1 MKDYIIFTKHAK
13 QRMLER
19 GISMEEIQ
27 ETINLPDYT
36 INRENKIEAHKRIKD
51 KILKIVYY
59 KSNKFIKIITL
70 IQK

>member
-1 MKDYIIFTKHAK
+1 MQDYIILTKHAK

-19 GISMEEIQ
+19 GIRMEEIQ

-36 INRENKIEAHKRIKD
+36 INRGNKIEAHKKIKD
-51 KILKIVYY
+51 KSLKVVYY

-70 IQK
+70 IRK

>member
-1 MKDYIIFTKHAK
+1 
-13 QRMLER
+13 MLER
-19 GISMEEIQ
+19 GINMEEIK

-51 KILKIVYY
+51 KIPKIVYY

>member
-1 MKDYIIFTKHAK
+1 MENYIILTKHAK

-36 INRENKIEAHKRIKD
+36 VSRGNKIEAHKRIKD
-51 KILKIVYY
+51 KILKIIYY

-70 IQK
+70 ISK